1 MGFWSRLL
9 GLQDPATTDKS
20 MKNIPIRGE
29 IGYYGLEDWWLH
41 ELDESERKLI
51 INTYKPMGV
60 SNSKSTLLMSNV
72 ESSQTT
78 AFWLSVLAGWFK
90 PNDPEQSRLILKIAD
105 KAWEVKEN
113 LSPATGD
120 DAIFSKHLALG
131 ALAEIY
137 YRFREDP
144 LLLER
149 CKAAAQMQ
157 VEMQSE
163 AMKAYIRI
171 EKRLAVPGKKN
182 QSIIYPSHKGFKR
195 LAIILEKEKR
205 YEDALKLLEGA
216 ANSKWDGDWDKRIER
231 IKKKARSRQC

>member
-1 MGFWSRLL
+1 MGILSRLF
-9 GLQDPATTDKS
+9 GMEDPSISDKPT
-20 MKNIPIRGE
+20 KNTPIRGE

-51 INTYKPMGV
+51 IKTYTPMGQ
-60 SNSKSTLLMSNV
+60 SNSKYKLLMSNV

-90 PNDPEQSRLILKIAD
+90 PNDPEQSKLILKIAD
-105 KAWEVKEN
+105 KAWEVKDD

-149 CKAAAQMQ
+149 CKAAARLQ

-163 AMKAYIRI
+163 AMKAHIRQ
-171 EKRLAVPGKKN
+171 EKRLASPGRKN
-182 QSIIYPSHKGFKR
+182 QTIIYPGHRGFKR

-205 YEDALKLLEGA
+205 YDDALELLEEA

-231 IKKKARSRQC
+231 IKKKARSQKR

>member
-1 MGFWSRLL
+1 MENP
-9 GLQDPATTDKS
+9 DTVDKS

-41 ELDESERKLI
+41 ELNESERKLI
-51 INTYKPMGV
+51 INTYKPMGT
-60 SNSKSTLLMSNV
+60 SNSKSTLLMNEV
-72 ESSQTT
+72 KSSQTT

-105 KAWEVKEN
+105 KAWQVKDD

-137 YRFREDP
+137 YRFRENP

-149 CKAAAQMQ
+149 CIAAARMQ

-163 AMKAYIRI
+163 AMKAHIRQ
-171 EKRLAVPGKKN
+171 EKRLAAPGKKN
-182 QSIIYPSHKGFKR
+182 QPIIYPSHKGFKR

-205 YEDALKLLEGA
+205 YEDALELLEEA
-216 ANSKWDGDWDKRIER
+216 ATSKWDGDWDKRIER
-231 IKKKARSRQC
+231 IKKKARSQKC